1 MAIQDEQMMRLS
13 KTKNAPLSP
22 QEQLQF
28 QASILENITESVIV
42 TDLTGTIIYW
52 NKGAQ
57 VLFGYTLEEVL
68 GKTPALLYP
77 DRDEGQLANDL
88 QQVLQGQDYVGE
100 WEGRRKDATSV
111 WVAIK
116 TTLLRNPAAEVI
128 GFLGVASD
136 ITARKEA
143 EEIRTRLAAI
153 VASSD
158 DAIVGK
164 TLDGIITSWNAA
176 AERLFGYS
184 AEEAV
189 GKHITLIIPVER
201 RHEEEEIISK
211 LRQGIR
217 IHHYETVRL
226 RKDGTLFEV
235 SLSISPVKDAT
246 GRIIGAAKIA
256 RDVSERRELERR
268 KDEFISMASHELKT
282 PVTALKGFTQLLLRR
297 FKNRNDEESIR
308 SLARMDAQIDRLTT
322 LISDML
328 DLSKMQSGQ
337 LAYRME
343 QFDLAEL
350 IREII
355 ENVQGTTQTHQLLLE
370 KTVEVQI
377 YGDRD
382 RIGQVLINLLTNAIK
397 YSPTAERIIVG
408 MAIHEENALVSV
420 QDFGIGISQ
429 SYQESIFQRFYQ
441 VNEPAE
447 KTYAGLGIGLY
458 IASQIIERHQGR
470 LWVQSR
476 KGEGSIFRFSLPL
489 VHE

>member
-1 MAIQDEQMMRLS
+1 MAIQDEPMMRLS
-13 KTKNAPLSP
+13 GTKNAPLSAR
-22 QEQLQF
+22 EQLLF
-28 QASILENITESVIV
+28 QATILENITESVIV

-57 VLFGYTLEEVL
+57 ALFGYSSEEVL

-77 DRDEGQLANDL
+77 DIDERQLARDL
-88 QQVLQGQDYVGE
+88 QQVLQGQDYVGK
-100 WEGRRKDATSV
+100 WKGRRKDATRV

-116 TTLLRNPAAEVI
+116 TTLLRNAAAEVV

-136 ITARKEA
+136 ITAGKEA
-143 EEIRTRLAAI
+143 GEIRRRLAAI
-153 VASSD
+153 VESSD

-184 AEEAV
+184 PQEAI
-189 GKHITLIIPVER
+189 GKHITLIIPVELYR
-201 RHEEEEIISK
+201 EEEEIIAK

-217 IHHYETVRL
+217 IQHYETVRL
-226 RKDGTLFEV
+226 RKDGTRIEV
-235 SLSISPVKDAT
+235 SLSISPVKDET
-246 GRIIGAAKIA
+246 DKIIGAAKIA
-256 RDVSERRELERR
+256 RDISERRELERR

-282 PVTALKGFTQLLLRR
+282 PVTALKGFTQVLQRR
-297 FKNRNDEESIR
+297 FQSRHDAESVR
-308 SLARMDAQIDRLTT
+308 FLARMDAQINKLTT
-322 LISDML
+322 LIGDML
-328 DLSKMQSGQ
+328 DLSKMRNGQ
-337 LAYRME
+337 LEYRME
-343 QFDLAEL
+343 RFDLAEL
-350 IREII
+350 VREIV
-355 ENVQGTTQTHQLLLE
+355 ENVQETTQTHHLLLE
-370 KTVEVQI
+370 KAVEVQV

-397 YSPTAERIIVG
+397 YSPSAERIMVR
-408 MAIHEENALVSV
+408 MAVHEGSALVSV

-429 SYQESIFQRFYQ
+429 SYQESIFQRYYQ

-447 KTYAGLGIGLY
+447 KTYPGLGIGLY
-458 IASQIIERHQGR
+458 IARQIIERHQGR

>member
-1 MAIQDEQMMRLS
+1 MMRFS
-13 KTKNAPLSP
+13 GTKNVPFSP
-22 QEQLQF
+22 QEQLQL
-28 QASILENITESVIV
+28 QATILDNIAESIIV
-42 TDLTGTIIYW
+42 TELTGTIIYW

-57 VLFGYTLEEVL
+57 ALFGYASQEML

-77 DRDEGQLANDL
+77 DRDEQQLAHDL

-100 WEGRRKDATSV
+100 WKGRRKDATTV

-116 TTLLRNPAAEVI
+116 TTLLRNPAAEAV
-128 GFLGVASD
+128 GFLGVATD

-143 EEIRTRLAAI
+143 EEIRRRLAAI
-153 VASSD
+153 VESSD

-164 TLDGIITSWNAA
+164 TLVGIITSWNTA

-189 GKHITLIIPVER
+189 GKHITLIIPVELYG
-201 RHEEEEIISK
+201 EEEEIIGK

-217 IHHYETVRL
+217 IQHYETVRL
-226 RKDGTLFEV
+226 RKDGTRIEV
-235 SLSISPVKDAT
+235 SLSISPVKDDT
-246 GRIIGAAKIA
+246 GKIIGAAKIA
-256 RDVSERRELERR
+256 RDISERRELERR

-282 PVTALKGFTQLLLRR
+282 PVTALKGFTQLLHRR
-297 FKNRNDEESIR
+297 FLKRNDEESVR
-308 SLARMDAQIDRLTT
+308 FLARMDAQINKLTT
-322 LISDML
+322 LIGDML
-328 DLSKMQSGQ
+328 DLSKMQNGQ

-350 IREII
+350 IGEII
-355 ENVQGTTQTHQLLLE
+355 ENVQGTTQTHHLLLE
-370 KTVEVQI
+370 KTVRVQI
-377 YGDRD
+377 YADRD

-397 YSPTAERIIVG
+397 YSPTADRVIVY
-408 MAIHEENALVSV
+408 MAIDEENVLVSV

-429 SYQESIFQRFYQ
+429 SYQESIFERFYQ

-447 KTYAGLGIGLY
+447 KTYPGLGIGLY
-458 IASQIIERHQGR
+458 IARQIIERHQGR